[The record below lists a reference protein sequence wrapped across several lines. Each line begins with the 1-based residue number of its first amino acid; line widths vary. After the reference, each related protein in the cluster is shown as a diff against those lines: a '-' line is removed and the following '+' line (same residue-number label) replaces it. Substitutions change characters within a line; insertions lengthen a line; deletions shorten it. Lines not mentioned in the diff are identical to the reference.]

1 MGMYAEY
8 RAYNDEQLARLKKLN
23 IDDLFDAF
31 EEEDE
36 DDSVPVT
43 DVDKMWDAL
52 HFILTGKGAG
62 DPIED
67 DLLSIA
73 IVGDQELVDD
83 DELFNTYIAAD
94 ILPKVVAAMEA
105 VDFSAKLA
113 ETPFSLLEKNDIYP
127 SIWEEDNDELEE
139 VAEELTEH
147 FESLLDF
154 YRECAANKL
163 NVVVT
168 IC

>member
-1 MGMYAEY
+1 MKSN
-8 RAYNDEQLARLKKLN
+8 RFVTQLY
-23 IDDLFDAF
+23 
-31 EEEDE
+31 
-36 DDSVPVT
+36 
-43 DVDKMWDAL
+43 
-52 HFILTGKGAG
+52 FILTGKGAG

-67 DLLSIA
+67 DLFSIA

-94 ILPKVVAAMEA
+94 MLPKVVAAMEA

-139 VAEELTEH
+139 IAEELTEH

-154 YRECAANKL
+154 YRECVANKH

>member
-23 IDDLFDAF
+23 IDELVDVFD
-31 EEEDE
+31 EENEN
-36 DDSVPVT
+36 DSVPVT

-83 DELFNTYIAAD
+83 DELFNTYIASD
-94 ILPKVVAAMEA
+94 MLPKIVAAMEA
-105 VDFSAKLA
+105 VDFSDKLA

-154 YRECAANKL
+154 YRECAANKH

>member
-1 MGMYAEY
+1 M
-8 RAYNDEQLARLKKLN
+8 
-23 IDDLFDAF
+23 DAF
-31 EEEDE
+31 EDE

-83 DELFNTYIAAD
+83 DELFNGYIAAGM
-94 ILPKVVAAMEA
+94 LPKVVAAMEA

-139 VAEELTEH
+139 IAEELTEH

-154 YRECAANKL
+154 YRECAANKH